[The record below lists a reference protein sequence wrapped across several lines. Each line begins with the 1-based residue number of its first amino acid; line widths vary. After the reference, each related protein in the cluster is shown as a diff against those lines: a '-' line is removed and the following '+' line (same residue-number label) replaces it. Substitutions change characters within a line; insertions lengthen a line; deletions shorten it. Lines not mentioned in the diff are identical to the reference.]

1 MKKRTILLRFAS
13 LLTVMSLLL
22 SACSS
27 PQEPS
32 PTPTPQE
39 EKTEEEE
46 KVETPPTPPKPY
58 TPPDYSD
65 HTDINEDQYETH
77 LADLSQL
84 QSGTPLLAVQR
95 GPLETPSRSWEEG
108 QWDGNFYNDLR
119 WVDASQADLSSITDY
134 NQISFNSATRWPESL
149 PENFDPDA
157 ILELGKDPG
166 LGIRSLQEEGI
177 TGKGVSIAIID
188 QGLYADH
195 PEYRDNLMLYEEI
208 HCFDDSGTM
217 HGSAVSSL
225 AVGQEVGV
233 APDANL
239 YYIASTFGHISDD
252 GNFTDDFSVLADCV
266 YRVLEINRQLPQ
278 EEKIRV
284 ISISKG
290 FSANAP
296 GREELLEA
304 IRQADAE
311 NILVLTT
318 STDIYYPDFPLSVSN
333 RDYLADPNDLDSYT
347 LPGWV
352 NPSMVK
358 QKYMIPSGGRTYASC
373 TGENGYEIGSDS
385 GMSWGMPWLA
395 GLYALCCQVK
405 PEITPDEFRQTV
417 RETAQVKSFGK
428 LVDPVA
434 VIRQLQGEEN

>member
-1 MKKRTILLRFAS
+1 MKKRTMLLRFAS
-13 LLTVMSLLL
+13 LLTALSLL

-27 PQEPS
+27 PKEPS

-39 EKTEEEE
+39 GETEEEE
-46 KVETPPTPPKPY
+46 KVETPPAPPKPY

-65 HTDINEDQYETH
+65 HTNVNEDQYETH

-84 QSGTPLLAVQR
+84 QSGAPLLAIQR
-95 GPLETPSRSWEEG
+95 GPLETPSFTWKEG
-108 QWDGNFYNDLR
+108 QWDENFYNDLR
-119 WVDASQADLSSITDY
+119 WVDASQTDLSSITDY
-134 NQISFNSATRWPESL
+134 NQITFNSATRWPETL

-239 YYIASTFGHISDD
+239 YYIGTTFSHRLEDE
-252 GNFTDDFSVLADCV
+252 TTALDFSILADCV

-284 ISISKG
+284 ISISRG
-290 FSANAP
+290 FSTNDP
-296 GREELLEA
+296 GGEELLEA
-304 IRQADAE
+304 IRQANAE
-311 NILVLTT
+311 GILVLTT
-318 STDIYYPDFPLSVSN
+318 STEIYYPNFPLFALS
-333 RDYLADPNDLDSYT
+333 RDYLADPNDFDSYV
-347 LPGWV
+347 LPAWQTSTT
-352 NPSMVK
+352 PK
-358 QKYMIPSGGRTYASC
+358 KDYMIPSGGRTYASC
-373 TGENGYEIGSDS
+373 TGENGYEIGYS
-385 GMSWGMPWLA
+385 GAMSWTMPWLA

-434 VIRQLQGEEN
+434 IIRQLQGEEN

>member
-1 MKKRTILLRFAS
+1 MKKRTMLLRFAS

-22 SACSS
+22 SACSAPKES
-27 PQEPS
+27 S
-32 PTPTPQE
+32 PTPPKE
-39 EKTEEEE
+39 ETKEEE
-46 KVETPPTPPKPY
+46 KVETPPTPQKPY

-65 HTDINEDQYETH
+65 HTNINEDQYETH

-84 QSGTPLLAVQR
+84 QSGAPLLAVQR

-108 QWDGNFYNDLR
+108 QWDENFYNDLR
-119 WVDASQADLSSITDY
+119 WVDASQTDLSSITDY
-134 NQISFNSATRWPESL
+134 NQISFNSATRWPETL

-166 LGIRSLQEEGI
+166 LGVRSLQEEGI
-177 TGKGVSIAIID
+177 TGKGVGIAIID
-188 QGLYADH
+188 LGLYADH

-208 HCFDDSGTM
+208 HCSDGSGSM

-233 APDANL
+233 APDAKL
-239 YYIASTFGHISDD
+239 YYIATTFGHWSED
-252 GNFTDDFSVLADCV
+252 GGFDFDFSILADCV

-284 ISISKG
+284 ISISRG
-290 FSANAP
+290 FSTNDP
-296 GREELLEA
+296 GGEELLEA
-304 IRQADAE
+304 IRQANAE
-311 NILVLTT
+311 GILVLTT
-318 STDIYYPDFPLSVSN
+318 STEIYYPNFPLLALS
-333 RDYLADPNDLDSYT
+333 RDYLADPNDFDSYV
-347 LPGWV
+347 LPAWQTSTT
-352 NPSMVK
+352 PK
-358 QKYMIPSGGRTYASC
+358 KDYMIPSGGRTYASC
-373 TGENGYEIGSDS
+373 TAENGYEIGYS
-385 GMSWGMPWLA
+385 GAMSWTMPWLA
-395 GLYALCCQVK
+395 GLYALCCQAK

-434 VIRQLQGEEN
+434 VIRQLQGEEK